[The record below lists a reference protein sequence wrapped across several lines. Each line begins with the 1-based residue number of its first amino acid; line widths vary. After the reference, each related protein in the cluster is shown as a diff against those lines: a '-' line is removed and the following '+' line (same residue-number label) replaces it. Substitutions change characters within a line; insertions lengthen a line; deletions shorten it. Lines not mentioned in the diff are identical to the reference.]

1 MTTYTLSPAG
11 TAKCAVSKCDSPR
24 HIGQPPGRNYAI
36 DRHTKVSIAG
46 LIEMGQ
52 AGWLCSVWI
61 DRHIMDHQGTVA
73 T

>member
-24 HIGQPPGRNYAI
+24 HIGQPTGRNYAI
-36 DRHTKVSIAG
+36 DQHTEVSVDQ

-52 AGWLCSVWI
+52 AGWLCAFWVQ
-61 DRHIMDHQGTVA
+61 RHVSETL
-73 T
+73 